1 MIGAFLLALA
11 ATTAP
16 EPTYLVERIVTVGG
30 AETRVSVF
38 RNGVAVLARR
48 RPGEAENVVRQ
59 PLSEVEMKVV
69 TQVVEECYPEI
80 ARFSGVGD
88 TPGSG
93 RVELRLA
100 PPGKNPLLVR
110 YAVTAAPSL
119 AVARLAQALDGLEAR
134 LVATRVT
141 REDLSGW
148 EPAAGD
154 RVELEDGRVVQVLSV
169 TPSLDSVV
177 VHLQVGD
184 GPATFFITEQEL
196 RRLAVRRVAK

>member
-1 MIGAFLLALA
+1 MGVFLVALA
-11 ATTAP
+11 AAATPA
-16 EPTYLVERIVTVGG
+16 PTYVVERVVTLNG
-30 AETRVSVF
+30 AVTRISVF

-48 RPGEAENVVRQ
+48 HPGEKENVVRQ

-69 TQVVEECYPEI
+69 TQVVEECYPEL
-80 ARFSGVGD
+80 ARFGTVGD
-88 TPGSG
+88 TPGPG
-93 RVELRLA
+93 WVELRVA
-100 PPGKNPLLVR
+100 PADRAPLLIR

-119 AVARLAQALDGLEAR
+119 ALSRLTHALDGLEAR

-141 REDLSGW
+141 RDDLSSW

-154 RVELEDGRVVQVLSV
+154 RVELEDGRIVKVLSV
-169 TPSLDSVV
+169 TPNPNGVFV

-184 GPATFFITEQEL
+184 GPSTFFITDGEL